1 MQDSETANGENHA
14 DTLWRVA
21 SGPGAD
27 LSCLRQVPAP
37 GPRKGDGANGHFSSV
52 ELSSIFCGC
61 SANRLQKSEQNWE
74 NATLTIKIEARG
86 SLRPP
91 NEMDRVP

>member
-1 MQDSETANGENHA
+1 MCEVRVQCKNKEQRWANHP

-61 SANRLQKSEQNWE
+61 SAN
-74 NATLTIKIEARG
+74 
-86 SLRPP
+86 
-91 NEMDRVP
+91 